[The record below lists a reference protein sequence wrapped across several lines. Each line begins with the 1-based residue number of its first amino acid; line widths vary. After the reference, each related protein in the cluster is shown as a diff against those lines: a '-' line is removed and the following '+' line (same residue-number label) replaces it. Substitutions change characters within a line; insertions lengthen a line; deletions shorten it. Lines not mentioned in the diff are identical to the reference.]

1 MRSTQNLKKSSLRFW
16 RLLSKS
22 ADLSKPW
29 GRFFQILCVSQ
40 KVRTLPLTIWIL
52 SVNSLIKRLKQLYIE
67 LGCYPRI
74 STVQCSGKTILPI
87 CRYIEFQQHICLQ
100 KDSVR
105 FQSINEKKHWDQAF
119 FSQKKSEKE
128 QTDWSFSIE
137 KKNTSAPWNT
147 IIIVFWVVRYSISRD
162 F

>member
-1 MRSTQNLKKSSLRFW
+1 MKKRSDFLRSAHNLKKKSSWFW
-16 RLLSKS
+16 RLVSKS

-29 GRFFQILCVSQ
+29 GRLFQILCVSQ

-105 FQSINEKKHWDQAF
+105 FQSINEKKPWDQAF
-119 FSQKKSEKE
+119 FSQNKKWEG
-128 QTDWSFSIE
+128 TNRLIFLNW
-137 KKNTSAPWNT
+137 KKKILLHRGTLLLLYFGW
-147 IIIVFWVVRYSISRD
+147 
-162 F
+162 